1 MQLDIEVQ
9 YVAEDEAPP
18 VVDFEAWV
26 VATVAGRR
34 ETAQLAIRI
43 VNEEEQ
49 ARLNDTYRNQQGATN
64 VLSFPYVGV
73 PGVDLPLLGDLAI
86 CAPVVIR
93 QAGEQG
99 KPVRSHWAHM
109 VIHGT
114 LHLLG
119 YDHTREDEAQEM
131 EDLEREILAGLGFSN
146 PY

>member
-26 VATVAGRR
+26 VAAVADRR